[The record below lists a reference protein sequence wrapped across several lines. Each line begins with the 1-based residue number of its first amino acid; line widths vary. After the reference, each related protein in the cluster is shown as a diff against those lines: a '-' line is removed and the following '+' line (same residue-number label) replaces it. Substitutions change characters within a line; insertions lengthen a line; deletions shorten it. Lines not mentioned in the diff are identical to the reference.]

1 MRITMQDWKIRQDIF
16 HRLNENHDDDLKLHD
31 IILDQNI
38 IENAIKYFRT
48 TELGWVYPA
57 KSYVV
62 GICYAKW
69 INQYFSED
77 FYETLNDPSLLFNN
91 DPYFLPY
98 ETDKYTYD
106 SIIKEV
112 GFDFDEK
119 QGIIPDIKEYFLKE
133 LLLDI

>member
-1 MRITMQDWKIRQDIF
+1 MQDWKIRQEIF
-16 HRLNENHDDDLKLHD
+16 HRLHKNHDDDLKLHD
-31 IILDQNI
+31 IIIDENI
-38 IENAIKYFRT
+38 IENSIKYFKT
-48 TELGWVYPA
+48 IDLGWVYPA

-69 INQYFSED
+69 INEYFSED
-77 FYETLNDPSLLFNN
+77 FYKTLNDPLLLFNN

-112 GFDFDEK
+112 GFDFDET
-119 QGIIPDIKEYFLKE
+119 QGIVPDIKEYFLKE